1 MSEAPDGFIPM
12 DKLARIYRK
21 IKAKMSERTK
31 AYEAEMADM
40 QAPLDEVIFAIKD
53 QMKVLGSKSLKTT
66 EGHIIISTKTRYEAL
81 DWDAFKDFVLE
92 NNALELVERRIAQ
105 VAMRKFLEDNPGL
118 VPRGLN
124 AVSEL
129 AVSVRKV

>member
-1 MSEAPDGFIPM
+1 MSNTEEFIPM
-12 DKLARIYRK
+12 DKLARIYRR
-21 IKAKMSERTK
+21 IRAKMSERTK
-31 AYEAEMADM
+31 EYDADVAVL
-40 QAPLDEVIFAIKD
+40 QADLDEIIFAIKE
-53 QMKVLGSKSLKTT
+53 QMKALGSKSLKTT

-81 DWDAFKDFVLE
+81 DWGAFKEFVME
-92 NNALELVERRIAQ
+92 NDALELVERRIAQ
-105 VAMRKFLEDNPGL
+105 AAMRNFLESNPGL